1 MHPSNLHKHPVYIY
15 LFISDNEATLGL
27 NNKCGIC
34 GRTNYQHLLAKC
46 DTCYLYYHLGCLNP
60 PLTRMP
66 KKTKLFGW

>member
-1 MHPSNLHKHPVYIY
+1 MYFSL
-15 LFISDNEATLGL
+15 DNEAPLGL

-34 GRTNYQHLLAKC
+34 ARKNDQHLLAKC

>member
-1 MHPSNLHKHPVYIY
+1 MIQHLIH
-15 LFISDNEATLGL
+15 LFLLFFLDNEAPLGL

-34 GRTNYQHLLAKC
+34 SRTNDQHLLAKC